1 MEKDIL
7 KKKIVDCE
15 LSVRAINCLKAA
27 GIETVGDLCQKDP
40 KEIRKIQNLGG
51 RTFCELDDLLDDNGL
66 GWGMDVENENPFDK
80 TERHNDEVMR
90 WVVENCAKRYD
101 ADMADRIFLAIR
113 DIACDNEENKA
124 DSNKVFV
131 VLAEVV
137 ARFFAMNLHIITDN
151 LGKAPD
157 FTIQDMAKMFHYH
170 VRVFCTTK
178 YEPDKETINDK

>member
-1 MEKDIL
+1 MEKEIL
-7 KKKIVDCE
+7 KKKIVDCD

-40 KEIRKIQNLGG
+40 KEIRKTRNLGG

-66 GWGMDVENENPFDK
+66 GWGMDVEDEKPFDK

-113 DIACDNEENKA
+113 DIACDNEKNTIENK
-124 DSNKVFV
+124 KVFV
-131 VLAEVV
+131 VMAEVV
-137 ARFFAMNLHIITDN
+137 ARYLAMNMHFITEDK
-151 LGKAPD
+151 GEAPD
-157 FTIQDMAKMFHYH
+157 FTLQDMAQMFHDH
-170 VRVFCTTK
+170 VRVFCTTN
-178 YEPDKETINDK
+178 YMPEVNDQKK